1 MKYAISVKST
11 EWLLIGSSI
20 KSDSL
25 ERTSWRYHPHHY
37 TYVAPGTTTDI
48 LLLILSILT
57 TTLERKYY
65 PHFFEMRKLSLREVK
80 QNVKGQYLSLNQLY
94 LL

>member
-1 MKYAISVKST
+1 MKYAISVKSI
-11 EWLLIGSSI
+11 EWLLMGSSI

-25 ERTSWRYHPHHY
+25 ERTSWGYHPRHY
-37 TYVAPGTTTDI
+37 IYTAPGTTTDI
-48 LLLILSILT
+48 LLLILSIRT

-65 PHFFEMRKLSLREVK
+65 HFFEMRKLSLREVK

>member
-20 KSDSL
+20 KSDPWK
-25 ERTSWRYHPHHY
+25 ERHDAIIPSHHTY
-37 TYVAPGTTTDI
+37 TAPGTTTDI
-48 LLLILSILT
+48 LLSILSIRT
-57 TTLERKYY
+57 TTLGRKYY

-80 QNVKGQYLSLNQLY
+80 QKVKGQYLRPTGGGR
-94 LL
+94 